1 MSSRKLVSLIL
12 LYDTSGRI
20 LLQHR
25 TPDARIMPNHWAFF
39 GGEVHEGETPGQAV
53 RREAFE
59 ELEVTLDEPRLMG
72 TSEFT
77 ENGTSGT
84 LYIYVQEYSRDKSL
98 LRLKEGQG
106 WGWYLR
112 EQTQDLLM
120 VDRDRTII
128 ERVSN
133 YLESPGV

>member
-39 GGEVHEGETPGQAV
+39 GGEVHEGETPEQAV

-59 ELEVTLDEPRLMG
+59 ELEITLDEPRLMG

-77 ENGTSGT
+77 ESGTSGT

-112 EQTQDLLM
+112 AQTHELLM
-120 VDRDRTII
+120 VDRDRAII

-133 YLESPGV
+133 YLKSARG